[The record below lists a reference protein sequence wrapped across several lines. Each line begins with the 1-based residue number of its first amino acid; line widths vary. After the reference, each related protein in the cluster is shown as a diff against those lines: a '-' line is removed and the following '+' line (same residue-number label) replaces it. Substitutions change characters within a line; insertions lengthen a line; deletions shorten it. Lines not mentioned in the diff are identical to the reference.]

1 MNTETETPSEYGSD
15 KPVGDVGEVVE
26 VVEGLKSILMLYT
39 LGHKKAVEDA
49 IDLLQSQARENAEL
63 TAETA
68 KHVRQAISALH
79 SQAREIA
86 GLESTIEGLELDI
99 EGFQHQIIEQS
110 STIQRLKPALAASIG
125 RELDLETENQRL
137 RDREWISVK
146 DRLPDG
152 GEYVL
157 TISDDAYYY
166 VDCLSSN
173 IPDRFFQDSH
183 SPKGPD
189 VVAYWMPLPPP
200 PDTGAEYG
208 SDKPVGDVGDAAK
221 ELQNVVIPRLVL
233 NEDTVSAKHVRQ
245 AISALEA
252 QAREIAKLKRRVPVA
267 KHNALQEEATGLL
280 AAVKTYQTKIAEQ
293 QKRIADS
300 DEVKG

>member
-1 MNTETETPSEYGSD
+1 MTETPSEYGSD
-15 KPVGDVGEVVE
+15 KPVGWVVHDP
-26 VVEGLKSILMLYT
+26 KSLETARGKIKTLYE
-39 LGHKKAVEDA
+39 A
-49 IDLLQSQARENAEL
+49 LQSQAREIAQLRHEVEKYSSRYDLATLSIKNQQEKLAQM
-63 TAETA
+63 TAENA
-68 KHVRQAISALH
+68 A
-79 SQAREIA
+79 
-86 GLESTIEGLELDI
+86 LESTIEGLELDI

-152 GEYVL
+152 DEYVL

-245 AISALEA
+245 AISALHS
-252 QAREIAKLKRRVPVA
+252 QAREIAEQQQEIDKLKREMNVLCRQP
-267 KHNALQEEATGLL
+267 
-280 AAVKTYQTKIAEQ
+280 
-293 QKRIADS
+293 RR
-300 DEVKG
+300 

>member
-15 KPVGDVGEVVE
+15 TTTVKRV
-26 VVEGLKSILMLYT
+26 
-39 LGHKKAVEDA
+39 
-49 IDLLQSQARENAEL
+49 ARL
-63 TAETA
+63 
-68 KHVRQAISALH
+68 
-79 SQAREIA
+79 
-86 GLESTIEGLELDI
+86 
-99 EGFQHQIIEQS
+99 
-110 STIQRLKPALAASIG
+110 
-125 RELDLETENQRL
+125 RELVKVITRGRIADGEFSMRIPADEDRDADL
-137 RDREWISVK
+137 
-146 DRLPDG
+146 
-152 GEYVL
+152 VL
-157 TISDDAYYY
+157 SWAARKIES
-166 VDCLSSN
+166 LS
-173 IPDRFFQDSH
+173 
-183 SPKGPD
+183 
-189 VVAYWMPLPPP
+189 A
-200 PDTGAEYG
+200 
-208 SDKPVGDVGDAAK
+208 PVGDVGDAAK

>member
-15 KPVGDVGEVVE
+15 KPVGWVVHDP
-26 VVEGLKSILMLYT
+26 KSLEAARGKIKTLYE
-39 LGHKKAVEDA
+39 A
-49 IDLLQSQARENAEL
+49 LQSQAREIAQLRHEVEKYSSRYDLATLSIKNQQEKLAQM
-63 TAETA
+63 TAENA
-68 KHVRQAISALH
+68 A
-79 SQAREIA
+79 
-86 GLESTIEGLELDI
+86 LESTIEGLELDI
-99 EGFQHQIIEQS
+99 EGYQHQIIEQS

-152 GEYVL
+152 DEYVL

>member
-15 KPVGDVGEVVE
+15 KPVGDVGDAAKELQNVVIPRL
-26 VVEGLKSILMLYT
+26 VLN
-39 LGHKKAVEDA
+39 EDTV
-49 IDLLQSQARENAEL
+49 S
-63 TAETA
+63 A

-99 EGFQHQIIEQS
+99 EGYQHQIIEQS

-152 GEYVL
+152 DEYVL

-200 PDTGAEYG
+200 PDTGAE
-208 SDKPVGDVGDAAK
+208 
-221 ELQNVVIPRLVL
+221 
-233 NEDTVSAKHVRQ
+233 
-245 AISALEA
+245 
-252 QAREIAKLKRRVPVA
+252 
-267 KHNALQEEATGLL
+267 
-280 AAVKTYQTKIAEQ
+280 
-293 QKRIADS
+293 
-300 DEVKG
+300 